1 MPSSERITAFL
12 CPALLYPAFL
22 YPYLLYTLCL
32 L

>member
-22 YPYLLYTLCL
+22 YSDLLYTLCL